1 MNAALKLLVGLIF
14 IALGLG
20 LLIDSVIPVL
30 GNVGTSIGAYTINW
44 FDNLIIVLT
53 GVIPAFLIML
63 GLFVVWLEMDEMKA
77 EKELKK
83 EEEKAKKEEKPA
95 RKKK

>member
-1 MNAALKLLVGLIF
+1 MNAALKLLIGLVL

-20 LLIDSVIPVL
+20 LLIDSVIPIIGV
-30 GNVGTSIGAYTINW
+30 VGTFGIDW
-44 FDNLIIVLT
+44 FANLITVVT
-53 GVIPAFLIML
+53 GILPAFFILL
-63 GLFVVWLEMDEMKA
+63 GLFVVWLEVDEMKA

-83 EEEKAKKEEKPA
+83 EEEKEKEEKPA

>member
-1 MNAALKLLVGLIF
+1 MNAAVKLLVGLIF

-20 LLIDSVIPVL
+20 LLVDSVTPIM
-30 GNVGTSIGAYTINW
+30 GTVGTLGINW
-44 FDNLIIVLT
+44 FNNLIVVLT
-53 GVIPAFLIML
+53 GVIPAFLILL

-83 EEEKAKKEEKPA
+83 EEGKEKEEKP
-95 RKKK
+95 KKKK

>member
-1 MNAALKLLVGLIF
+1 MNAAIKLLVGL
-14 IALGLG
+14 
-20 LLIDSVIPVL
+20 LLIVIGLAVLLDSVYPIL
-30 GNVGTSIGAYTINW
+30 GVAGIFGINW
-44 FDNLIIVLT
+44 FDNLVIVVT
-53 GVIPAFLIML
+53 GVLPAFFILL
-63 GLFVVWLEMDEMKA
+63 GLFVVWLEVDEMKA